1 MRLITFYLVNLDWTF
16 LFKIFG
22 LKRQPPDGKAELIL
36 FFFFLVYILL
46 PSIFRSVFSFDCTL
60 ILS

>member
-1 MRLITFYLVNLDWTF
+1 MRLLTFYLVNLDWAF

-36 FFFFLVYILL
+36 FFIVYILL
-46 PSIFRSVFSFDCTL
+46 AVGCCLRYSVLYLVSTVH
-60 ILS
+60 